1 MTIKELF
8 DEYKQFA
15 RETDPDVSHNPNDC
29 TDCKIM
35 KERMADIIQEVEA
48 LVRKE
53 TIEEILTLEY
63 KKYIAPAFC
72 LFYRNPKLTSRS
84 SPFLHALTG
93 IYRVPL
99 YYA

>member
-63 KKYIAPAFC
+63 KKYIAPAEIIE
-72 LFYRNPKLTSRS
+72 YAQSK
-84 SPFLHALTG
+84 G
-93 IYRVPL
+93 ITL
-99 YYA
+99 